1 MVEKIRGF
9 LFWLGHPLRAL
20 SAAFTVLVN
29 LSRQQMRSL
38 FSVAMIGGVIALS
51 TQNVL
56 YTYLARRAVDEGD
69 TYRPLFLLIQEQM
82 RFNSG
87 LIAWFALILGLVV
100 FGADYFRAR
109 LGEKEIEFGDG
120 PTRQTPPAEPGAS
133 I

>member
-1 MVEKIRGF
+1 MIEKVRGF
-9 LFWLGHPLRAL
+9 FYWLGHPLRAVA
-20 SAAFTVLVN
+20 AAFGVLVN

-51 TQNVL
+51 TQNLL

-109 LGEKEIEFGDG
+109 LGEKEIEFGENA
-120 PTRQTPPAEPGAS
+120 PTPKATDAGS
-133 I
+133 VI

>member
-1 MVEKIRGF
+1 MIDKVRAF
-9 LFWLGHPLRAL
+9 LHWMGHPLRAI
-20 SAAFTVLVN
+20 SAAFAVLVN

-51 TQNVL
+51 TQNLL

-69 TYRPLFLLIQEQM
+69 TNRPLFLLIQEQM

-109 LGEKEIEFGDG
+109 LGEKEIEFGENA
-120 PTRQTPPAEPGAS
+120 PTPKATDAGGV

>member
-1 MVEKIRGF
+1 MIDKARAF
-9 LFWLGHPLRAL
+9 LHWIGHPLRAVA
-20 SAAFTVLVN
+20 AAFGVLVN

-109 LGEKEIEFGDG
+109 LGEKEIEFGEG
-120 PTRQTPPAEPGAS
+120 APTPKAADAGGV

>member
-1 MVEKIRGF
+1 MVERMRAF
-9 LFWLGHPLRAL
+9 LYWLGHPLRAVA
-20 SAAFTVLVN
+20 AAFAVLVN

-51 TQNVL
+51 TQNVF

-100 FGADYFRAR
+100 FGADYFRAK
-109 LGEKEIEFGDG
+109 LGAKEIEFGDG
-120 PTRQTPPAEPGAS
+120 PQPSPSVDEAGGS

>member
-1 MVEKIRGF
+1 MIEKVRGF
-9 LFWLGHPLRAL
+9 LFWLGHPLRVI
-20 SAAFTVLVN
+20 SAAFRVLVN

-51 TQNVL
+51 TQNVM

-69 TYRPLFLLIQEQM
+69 TYWPLFLLIQEQM

-100 FGADYFRAR
+100 FGADYFRAK
-109 LGEKEIEFGDG
+109 LGAKEIEFGEG
-120 PTRQTPPAEPGAS
+120 QPTPPASDAGAA

>member
-1 MVEKIRGF
+1 MIDKARAF
-9 LFWLGHPLRAL
+9 LHWVGHPLRAVA
-20 SAAFTVLVN
+20 AAFGALVN

-51 TQNVL
+51 TQNLL
-56 YTYLARRAVDEGD
+56 YTYLARCAVDEGD

-109 LGEKEIEFGDG
+109 LGEKEIEFGENA
-120 PTRQTPPAEPGAS
+120 PTPKATDAGGVL
-133 I
+133 

>member
-1 MVEKIRGF
+1 MIEKVRGF
-9 LFWLGHPLRAL
+9 LFWLGHPLRAI
-20 SAAFTVLVN
+20 SAAFAVLVN

-51 TQNVL
+51 TQNLL

-100 FGADYFRAR
+100 FGADYFRAK
-109 LGEKEIEFGDG
+109 LGAKEIEFGENA
-120 PTRQTPPAEPGAS
+120 PTPKATDAGGA

>member
-1 MVEKIRGF
+1 MIEQTRGF
-9 LFWLGHPLRAL
+9 LRWLGHPLRSIAG
-20 SAAFTVLVN
+20 AFIALVN

-38 FSVAMIGGVIALS
+38 FSVAMIGGMMALS

-56 YTYLARRAVDEGD
+56 YAYLARRAVDRGEV
-69 TYRPLFLLIQEQM
+69 YQPLFGLILEQM

-87 LIAWFALILGLVV
+87 LVAWFALILGLVV

-109 LGEKEIEFGDG
+109 LGEKEIEFGEG
-120 PTRQTPPAEPGAS
+120 ASPPAPGGA

>member
-1 MVEKIRGF
+1 MIEKARAF
-9 LFWLGHPLRAL
+9 FYWVGHPLRAVA
-20 SAAFTVLVN
+20 AAFAVLVN

-51 TQNVL
+51 TQNVF

-69 TYRPLFLLIQEQM
+69 TYHPLFLLIQEQM

-109 LGEKEIEFGDG
+109 LGEKEIEFGENQ
-120 PTRQTPPAEPGAS
+120 PTPPASDAGAA